1 MEEVLEFGAI
11 VGYLGP
17 LKAYE
22 KTLSPQGKP
31 SSIVLRDEIG
41 NIIFLAYIFFP
52 WCTNPLEVE
61 LSACFEGLDLALT

>member
-17 LKAYE
+17 WKAYG

-31 SSIVLRDEIG
+31 SGIVLRDEIR
-41 NIIFLAYIFFP
+41 
-52 WCTNPLEVE
+52 
-61 LSACFEGLDLALT
+61 